1 MEPIPV
7 RRSRAELFPAPRRV
21 VARPYRPGAVGQV
34 TAATRLQDLVD
45 RVLALSPAAVE
56 ETLNDIRERF
66 ADRHH
71 DLDDILEES
80 FVDIRKH
87 ARLPSGLTHTRRALL
102 GAYFVREYSIEAAAL
117 TNPSIVP
124 APDQTGTAPGCVRI
138 IVSLR
143 AVGEGHLSSIELR
156 TGMIHPD
163 GEVTIDDPLPPRLG
177 RRQPPLFDKSI
188 FRVSLREVLSA
199 NGMHDHDPER
209 RRSPE
214 DAVLDLLGDRF
225 TMEELEDALDQF
237 DPPLISPDVAALT
250 RSTVHWL
257 AASNYELSFPA
268 RSRISQRVLFP
279 SGPAESNGMEDA
291 RFARFTDDDGSC
303 VYVGTYTAYD
313 GFHILPQ
320 LIETQ
325 EFATFRIATMTGAAA
340 RNKGIALFPRRIN
353 GAYVALARSDNEN
366 NFVMYSDHL
375 RVWKETE
382 VIQVPVRPWELIQIG
397 NNGTP
402 IETDAGWLVITHGVG
417 PFRTYA
423 LGAILLDLENPS
435 KVIGHLPEPLLT
447 ADEDERD
454 GYVPNVVYSCGQLLH
469 EGRVVLAYGA
479 SDLVTRFASV
489 SLDTLLH
496 ELTSRSSS
504 LTAD

>member
-1 MEPIPV
+1 M
-7 RRSRAELFPAPRRV
+7 RRAVTWSVVVLLVLAGSGLVAGGWYYSDELLPAP
-21 VARPYRPGAVGQV
+21 VAGGPDYDVE
-34 TAATRLQDLVD
+34 
-45 RVLALSPAAVE
+45 VLGG
-56 ETLNDIRERF
+56 D
-66 ADRHH
+66 
-71 DLDDILEES
+71 
-80 FVDIRKH
+80 
-87 ARLPSGLTHTRRALL
+87 
-102 GAYFVREYSIEAAAL
+102 EAA
-117 TNPSIVP
+117 
-124 APDQTGTAPGCVRI
+124 
-138 IVSLR
+138 
-143 AVGEGHLSSIELR
+143 GHLTLAASE
-156 TGMIHPD
+156 
-163 GEVTIDDPLPPRLG
+163 
-177 RRQPPLFDKSI
+177 
-188 FRVSLREVLSA
+188 
-199 NGMHDHDPER
+199 
-209 RRSPE
+209 
-214 DAVLDLLGDRF
+214 GDRF
-225 TMEELEDALDQF
+225 TMEELEHALDQF
-237 DPPLISPDVAALT
+237 DPPMVSPDVEALT
-250 RSTVHWL
+250 RSTIHWL

-268 RSRISQRVLFP
+268 RSRISQRMLFP
-279 SGPAESNGMEDA
+279 SSPAESNGMEDA
-291 RFARFTDDDGSC
+291 RFARFTGDDGST
-303 VYVGTYTAYD
+303 VYLGTYTAYD

-325 EFATFRIATMTGAAA
+325 EFATFRIVTMTGAAA

-375 RVWKETE
+375 RVWKATE

-435 KVIGHLPEPLLT
+435 RVIGHLPEPLLT
-447 ADEDERD
+447 AAEDERD

-479 SDLVTRFASV
+479 SDRVTRFASV